1 MLFEKIPQSF
11 CIRSFVWCLSCD
23 YRTREFRVGAQVGDF
38 CFDDFHSFMA
48 PQITLLF
55 LEFLYGLLCA
65 PVVLIFGI
73 ENVELLVFQTDK
85 NILLIV

>member
-1 MLFEKIPQSF
+1 MLFGKIPQSF
-11 CIRSFVWCLSCD
+11 CIRSVVCCLSCD

-38 CFDDFHSFMA
+38 CFDGFHSFMA

-55 LEFLYGLLCA
+55 SEFLCDFLCA

-73 ENVELLVFQTDK
+73 ENVKLLVFLTDK
-85 NILLIV
+85 NMLFIV